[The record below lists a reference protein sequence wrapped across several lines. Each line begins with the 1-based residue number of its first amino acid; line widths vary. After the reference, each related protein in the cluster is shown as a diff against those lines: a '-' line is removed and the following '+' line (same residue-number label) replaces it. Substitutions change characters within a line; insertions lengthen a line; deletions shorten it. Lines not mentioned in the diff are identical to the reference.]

1 MGVVASQSI
10 RGALANYLGVAIG
23 FLTTFFV
30 ITRYLSP
37 EVVGLTRVLV
47 DAAVLFSSLSQLGTN
62 ASVVRFFPYFKDE
75 KNAHHGI
82 FGLSVLISFVGF
94 LLFALFFCL
103 FRDGI
108 ATTYAEKSPLI
119 VDYVFYLLPLT
130 FFSLYMTVF
139 ETNASVLLRIT
150 VPKMVREVGIRVF
163 NLICYVLYG
172 FNVVTLDGFVI
183 LFCASYM
190 IAMILDIIYLFS
202 LSKIS
207 LRVDWRFVDK
217 EMLGRMLRYTLFM
230 TANVLASNIPLLASL
245 FLGAQVGLALTGVYT
260 IAFFI
265 ANVVET
271 PYRSLGAISRP
282 LIAQSVRD
290 NNWEDVNG
298 LGKRVALHQ
307 FLVSSLI
314 LFFIWINLNDL
325 FDIIPNGAQYRS
337 GLWVVLILGVSKV
350 VNSSL
355 SIASDIVNYSRYYP
369 TSLLFILVLTVSALL
384 LNSTLIDLWS
394 ISGAACATLFSY
406 LMYYSLLNVF
416 IFFKLKVNLFSKG
429 MLKTFVM
436 IVFLYVLHLLVEPL
450 VVLAV
455 GDSESFGSVIGRGAM
470 RTFVLGIV
478 AVLILYKMGVSK
490 EVNGIMLHYIDKFRN
505 FVRRK

>member
-1 MGVVASQSI
+1 MGVIARQSI

-30 ITRYLSP
+30 ITRYLTP
-37 EVVGLTRVLV
+37 EEVGLTRVLV
-47 DAAVLFSSLSQLGTN
+47 DAAVLFSSLAQLGTN
-62 ASVVRFFPYFKDE
+62 ASIVRFFPYFKDE
-75 KNAHHGI
+75 KASHHGI
-82 FGLSVLISFVGF
+82 FGLSVLIPFVGF
-94 LLFALFFCL
+94 LLFVLFFCL
-103 FRDGI
+103 FHEGI

-119 VDYVFYLLPLT
+119 VDYIFYLLPLT

-139 ETNASVLLRIT
+139 ETNASVMLRIT
-150 VPKMVREVGIRVF
+150 VPKMVREVGVRVF

-172 FNVVTLDGFVI
+172 LNVITLDWFVV
-183 LFCASYM
+183 LFCGSYM
-190 IAMILDIIYLFS
+190 AAMILDLVYLFS
-202 LSKIS
+202 LGKIS
-207 LRVDWRFVDK
+207 LRIDWHFVDRK
-217 EMLGRMLRYTLFM
+217 MLGEMMRYTLFM

-282 LIAQSVRD
+282 MIAQSVRD
-290 NNWEDVNG
+290 NDWGEVNG

-325 FDIIPNGAQYRS
+325 FEIIPNGDQYKS

-369 TSLLFILVLTVSALL
+369 VSLFFISVLTLSALWM
-384 LNSTLIDLWS
+384 NSTLIDLWG

-406 LMYYSLLNVF
+406 LIYFVLLNVF
-416 IFFKLKVNLFSKG
+416 IFWKLKVNLFSKG
-429 MLKTFVM
+429 ILKTF
-436 IVFLYVLHLLVEPL
+436 ILIIILYVLYLLLEPL
-450 VVLAV
+450 VVGVL
-455 GDSESFGSVIGRGAM
+455 GQSESIVCVLGRGAL
-470 RTFVLGIV
+470 RTFVLGV
-478 AVLILYKMGVSK
+478 AAMLILFKMDISK

>member
-1 MGVVASQSI
+1 MGVIARQSI

-30 ITRYLSP
+30 ITRYLTP
-37 EVVGLTRVLV
+37 EEVGLTRVLV

-62 ASVVRFFPYFKDE
+62 ASIVRFFPYFKDE
-75 KNAHHGI
+75 DSSHHGI
-82 FGLSVLISFVGF
+82 FGLSVLIPFVGF

-103 FRDGI
+103 FHVDI

-119 VDYVFYLLPLT
+119 VDYIFYLLPLT

-139 ETNASVLLRIT
+139 ETNASVMLRIT

-172 FNVVTLDGFVI
+172 FNVISLDWFVV
-183 LFCASYM
+183 LFCASYLV
-190 IAMILDIIYLFS
+190 AMMLDLVYLFA
-202 LSKIS
+202 LGGIS
-207 LRVDWRFVDK
+207 LKVDWDFVDK
-217 EMLGRMLRYTLFM
+217 KMMVGMLKYTLFM

-290 NNWEDVNG
+290 NDWDGVNG
-298 LGKRVALHQ
+298 LGKRVSLHQ
-307 FLVSSLI
+307 FLVSGLI

-325 FDIIPNGAQYRS
+325 FEIIPNGNQYRS

-369 TSLLFILVLTVSALL
+369 VSLLFILVLTISAVWM
-384 LNSTLIDLWS
+384 NSTLIGIWG

-406 LMYYSLLNVF
+406 LLYYFVLNVF
-416 IFFKLKVNLFSKG
+416 IFLKLKVNLFSKG
-429 MLKTFVM
+429 ILKTFIL
-436 IVFLYVLHLLVEPL
+436 IVLLYVLYLVVEPL
-450 VVLAV
+450 VVSVV
-455 GDSESFGSVIGRGAM
+455 GQSSDVVSVIGRGVL
-470 RTFVLGIV
+470 RTFVLGCV
-478 AVLILYKMGVSK
+478 ALLVLYKMGISK
-490 EVNGIMLHYIDKFRN
+490 EVNGIMLNYIDKFRN

>member
-10 RGALANYLGVAIG
+10 KGALANYLGVAIG

-30 ITRYLSP
+30 ITRYLTP
-37 EVVGLTRVLV
+37 EEVGLTRVLV
-47 DAAVLFSSLSQLGTN
+47 DAAVLFSSLSQLGSN
-62 ASVVRFFPYFKDE
+62 ASIVRFFPYFKDE
-75 KNAHHGI
+75 KTFHHGI
-82 FGLSVLISFVGF
+82 FGLSLLIPFVGF
-94 LLFALFFCL
+94 LLFVLFFCL

-108 ATTYAEKSPLI
+108 AATYAEKSPLI

-190 IAMILDIIYLFS
+190 VAMILDMIYLFS
-202 LSKIS
+202 LGKIS

-217 EMLGRMLRYTLFM
+217 GMLGRMLRYTLFM

-282 LIAQSVRD
+282 LIAHSVRD

-325 FDIIPNGAQYRS
+325 FDIIPNGDQYRS

-355 SIASDIVNYSRYYP
+355 SIASDIVNYSHYYP

-450 VVLAV
+450 VVLVV
-455 GDSESFGSVIGRGAM
+455 GESESFGGVIGRGAM

-478 AVLILYKMGVSK
+478 AVLILYKMGISK